1 MTEPEQIEEVEES
14 DWLPEESKKAV
25 SRRPKPDYQEL
36 AGHCESCQ

>member
-1 MTEPEQIEEVEES
+1 MIEPEEVEEIED
-14 DWLPEESKKAV
+14 DWLPEESKKTV